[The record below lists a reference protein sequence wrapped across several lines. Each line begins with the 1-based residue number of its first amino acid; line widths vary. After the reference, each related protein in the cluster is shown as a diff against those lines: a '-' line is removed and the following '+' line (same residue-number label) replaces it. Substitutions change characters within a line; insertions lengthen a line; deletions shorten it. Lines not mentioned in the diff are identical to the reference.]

1 MSTAPI
7 GVFDSG
13 LGGLTA
19 VKELIRVLPNENII
33 YFGDTGRVP
42 YGNRSRSTI
51 KKYALQDA
59 AFLLSR
65 KVKAIIAACGTVSSV
80 ASDLNK
86 MLNVPYTGVLL
97 PTALAA
103 VKATR
108 NMKIGVIG
116 TTATIKSRSYE
127 LEIKKIN
134 PDIQLFVQDCPLF
147 VPLVENG
154 FIERDNQIT
163 KLVVEKYLKEL
174 KCSEIDTLIL
184 GCTHYPILTDII
196 SDYMGNNIT
205 LINPGRET
213 ALYAADMLRDM
224 DMLSKETASGSRLF
238 YVSDN
243 TESFSSVANIFLG
256 EKIENNVERINIE
269 DYGDYRTLDR
279 LGMV

>member
-42 YGNRSRSTI
+42 YGNRSKSTI

-108 NMKIGVIG
+108 NLRIGVIG

-174 KCSEIDTLIL
+174 KYSEIDTLIL

-213 ALYAADMLRDM
+213 ALYAADMLNDT
-224 DMLSKETASGSRLF
+224 DMLSKETTQGSRLF

-243 TESFSSVANIFLG
+243 TESFSAVASIFLG

>member
-19 VKELIRVLPNENII
+19 VKELIRVLPNENIV

-42 YGNRSRSTI
+42 YGNRSISTI
-51 KKYALQDA
+51 KKYAFQDA
-59 AFLLSR
+59 AFLLSL

-80 ASDLNK
+80 TANIDK
-86 MLNVPYTGVLL
+86 ILNVPYTGVLL

-108 NMKIGVIG
+108 NLKIGIIG
-116 TTATIKSRSYE
+116 TTATIKSCSYE
-127 LEIKKIN
+127 HEIKKLN
-134 PDIQLFVQDCPLF
+134 PNIQLFVQDCPLF

-174 KCSEIDTLIL
+174 KYSEIDTLIL

-213 ALYAADMLRDM
+213 ALYTANMLKDM
-224 DMLSKETASGSRLF
+224 DMLRKETAPRSLLF
-238 YVSDN
+238 YVSED
-243 TESFSSVANIFLG
+243 TENFSAVVNIYLG
-256 EKIENNVERINIE
+256 KKIENNVEKINIE
-269 DYGDYRTLDR
+269 DYGDYNTLNR